1 MRYPKQLTSAVSY
14 RFQLFLVS
22 VAIAPLMGCSKEE
35 MNKMVEKVQSKTTA
49 AVKETVAKIAPT
61 GSVQLALDEGIT
73 ISSCSVRLLEMGSG
87 RANVLQIRSYRDETS
102 DQPQSFL
109 FQGSTAASSA
119 KELVGATV
127 TGQIFAQSNRELG
140 LWQSDSESPA
150 SIKFLSIQETEIF
163 GEINQSK
170 MLRVDGKNA
179 FPGGSIKAIIE
190 KP

>member
-1 MRYPKQLTSAVSY
+1 
-14 RFQLFLVS
+14 
-22 VAIAPLMGCSKEE
+22 
-35 MNKMVEKVQSKTTA
+35 MVEQVQSKTTA

-61 GSVQLALDEGIT
+61 GSVQIALDDGID
-73 ISSCSVRLLEMGSG
+73 IPSCSVRLLSMGAG
-87 RANVLQIRSYRDETS
+87 RANVVQIRSYRDESS

-109 FQGSTAASSA
+109 FQGTTAANSV

-127 TGQIFAQSNRELG
+127 TGQLFAQSNRELG

-150 SIKFLSIQETEIF
+150 SIKFLSIKETELF
-163 GEINQSK
+163 GEINQSQ

-179 FPGGSIKAIIE
+179 FPSGAIKAVIE